1 MYFCSVK
8 VQIMAIGNVTP
19 DSFYASS
26 RLPDSSQVIAWAEKV
41 IADGADI
48 LDIGGC
54 STRPGST
61 PVSEEEEW
69 TRVAPALKA
78 IRERIS
84 KEQLPDVPLSLDTFR
99 PGIARKALEQF
110 GPLIINDVSGGC
122 NEMYDLVLKHN
133 VPYVFTFL
141 GNYKNLSVLDSTACS
156 EWILDP
162 GFGFLGSTEADY
174 ECLRRLDEL
183 KAYKR
188 PVLVG
193 ISRKSIVWRPL
204 GLTPDTCLA
213 TTQALQFYALEH
225 GATILRTHDVRDTAQ
240 TIALWNKITHDK

>member
-1 MYFCSVK
+1 M
-8 VQIMAIGNVTP
+8 
-19 DSFYASS
+19 
-26 RLPDSSQVIAWAEKV
+26 IAWAEKV

-99 PGIARKALEQF
+99 PEIARKALEQF

-141 GNYKNLSVLDSTACS
+141 GNYKNLSVLDSTACP

-174 ECLRRLDEL
+174 ECLRQLDEL

-193 ISRKSIVWRPL
+193 ISRKSMVWRPL
-204 GLTPDTCLA
+204 GLTPNTCLA
-213 TTQALQFYALEH
+213 ATQALQFYALEH
-225 GATILRTHDVRDTAQ
+225 GATILRTHDVIDTAQ